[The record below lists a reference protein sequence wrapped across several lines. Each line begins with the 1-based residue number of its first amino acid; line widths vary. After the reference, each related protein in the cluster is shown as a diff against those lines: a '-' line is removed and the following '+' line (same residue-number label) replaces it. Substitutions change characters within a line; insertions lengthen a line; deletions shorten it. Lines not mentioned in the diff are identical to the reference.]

1 MADEIKHEASFKQFE
16 QVTMISLGQG
26 INLRNRLEVSL
37 LSAAKRFEALLGK
50 AFNELVEYNRN
61 MFNLEAEDNTTLA
74 TKYEKF
80 PDIAYKNPYGFILGY
95 ITACKYSK
103 ATYMGVKKML
113 EQYRKVP
120 ILIENGIEDADIVR
134 YTRYWL
140 RYYYNISDINNM
152 NLVPREHEPII
163 READNRDELRRQF
176 LRRDTYGDE
185 DEEEF

>member
-1 MADEIKHEASFKQFE
+1 MQLGLGVYPRRYKFSIEIDD
-16 QVTMISLGQG
+16 
-26 INLRNRLEVSL
+26 INH
-37 LSAAKRFEALLGK
+37 
-50 AFNELVEYNRN
+50 
-61 MFNLEAEDNTTLA
+61 
-74 TKYEKF
+74 
-80 PDIAYKNPYGFILGY
+80 IIILGY